1 MSHSQKKI
9 LIDLERLR
17 YPNTGLANVF
27 KNLAKGLLNTPSSID
42 FFYFGTAKTIR
53 QISPTL
59 KVVPYKYW
67 HRFYEPFNEQFDVIH
82 SSNQGSLYFRKDY
95 RHTQKILTLH
105 DLNFLYE
112 DISKHKFKKTLA
124 LVNANLKN
132 TDYLVCISNFVKDDV
147 LKNAFLLQL
156 DKVKEI
162 VVIHNGI
169 TFPEE
174 KVYPLNGA
182 LAFLKARKYLLNIGV
197 LFAKKNQ
204 KSLIEA
210 LPYIEEDLVLVSSEN
225 KGSYTTELKER
236 ITQLGLEQ
244 RVHLFS
250 HISEEEKNALL
261 QHCQALCQ
269 PSLAE
274 GFGIPPIEAMAFG
287 KSVFL
292 SRYTS
297 LPEIGGDEAF
307 YFDSFDPQVMATTI
321 KEGLAAY
328 NQQEPLRSTR
338 LKAWATQYNY
348 CTMAQNYLDLYNRI

>member
-42 FFYFGTAKTIR
+42 FSYFGTAKTIR

-250 HISEEEKNALL
+250 HISEEV
-261 QHCQALCQ
+261 
-269 PSLAE
+269 SLH
-274 GFGIPPIEAMAFG
+274 
-287 KSVFL
+287 
-292 SRYTS
+292 
-297 LPEIGGDEAF
+297 
-307 YFDSFDPQVMATTI
+307 
-321 KEGLAAY
+321 
-328 NQQEPLRSTR
+328 
-338 LKAWATQYNY
+338 
-348 CTMAQNYLDLYNRI
+348 